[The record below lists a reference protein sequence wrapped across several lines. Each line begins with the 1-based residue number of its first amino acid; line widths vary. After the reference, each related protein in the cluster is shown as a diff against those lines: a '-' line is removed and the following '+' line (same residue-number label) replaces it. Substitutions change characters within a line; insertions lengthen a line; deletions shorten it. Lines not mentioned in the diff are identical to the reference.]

1 MIGPKQTYLNCLRM
15 KSILLLSVFLIS
27 AVSYAQIDLE
37 SQIPKEKTY
46 DKSIIDATY
55 GIQLYEPLNMA
66 LEGDSVRMENG
77 YVVNNWKEDFY
88 DDGTLLHRGYY
99 IDGQL
104 KVYKNYYPNGQVERE
119 FKNIDGF
126 RSLQK
131 KFYADGTLKS
141 EVKYMEG
148 SALLW
153 VDYYANGNMEF
164 YEEFHKSFLY
174 HNAKRSYYE
183 TGQEETV
190 LKRVKKLNFTQ
201 NDFYNNGKTKQEGT
215 LSYDLNAYDYYKTGK
230 WTYYN
235 KEGKATKEETYNN
248 GKVAKTKDL

>member
-1 MIGPKQTYLNCLRM
+1 M
-15 KSILLLSVFLIS
+15 KSIILLILFFIS
-27 AVSYAQIDLE
+27 AISYAQIDLE
-37 SQIPKEKTY
+37 SQIPQEKKY
-46 DKSIIDATY
+46 DKSIVDDTY
-55 GIQLYEPLNMA
+55 GIQLYEPLNMV

-77 YVVNNWKEDFY
+77 YAVNNWKEDY
-88 DDGTLLHRGYY
+88 YQDGALLHRGYY

-104 KVYKNYYPNGQVERE
+104 KVYKNYYPNGKIERE

-153 VDYYANGNMEF
+153 IDYYANGNMEF

-174 HNAKRSYYE
+174 HNTKKSYYE

-190 LKRVKKLNFTQ
+190 LERVKKLNFTQ
-201 NDFYNNGKTKQEGT
+201 NDFYLDGKNKKKGT
-215 LSYDLNAYDYYKTGK
+215 LTYDLNAYDYYKTGK
-230 WTYYN
+230 WIYFNETTG
-235 KEGKATKEETYNN
+235 EATKEEIYNN

>member
-1 MIGPKQTYLNCLRM
+1 M
-15 KSILLLSVFLIS
+15 KCIILLSLFLIS
-27 AVSYAQIDLE
+27 GISYAQIDLE
-37 SQIPKEKTY
+37 SQVPQEKKY
-46 DKSIIDATY
+46 DNSIVDETY
-55 GIQLYEPLNMA
+55 GIQLYEPLNMV
-66 LEGDSVRMENG
+66 LEGDSVRMDNG
-77 YVVNNWKEDFY
+77 YAVNNWKEDFY

-104 KVYKNYYPNGQVERE
+104 KVYKNYYPNGKIERE

-190 LKRVKKLNFTQ
+190 LERVKKLNFRQ
-201 NDFYNNGKTKQEGT
+201 NDFYKDGTNKQEGT

-235 KEGKATKEETYNN
+235 ETGVATKEETYNN

>member
-1 MIGPKQTYLNCLRM
+1 MIGPKQTNLNRLRM
-15 KSILLLSVFLIS
+15 KSIILLSVFLIS

-104 KVYKNYYPNGQVERE
+104 KVYKNYYPSGQVERE

-235 KEGKATKEETYNN
+235 KQGKATKEETYNN